1 MLRITMKPIF
11 LATVAGVLLAA
22 SAVAQARQSARPPS
36 PSDPDAPVPA
46 LAYDSALSGHVRWS
60 GEAAVSPDKAW
71 RRANAVVAGDGGDSG
86 PAKQTGHGEHAK
98 APAPQQAPAS
108 TPPAAHAHHHPTPAK
123 Q

>member
-1 MLRITMKPIF
+1 MKPIF

-46 LAYDSALSGHVRWS
+46 LAYNSALSGHVRWS

-71 RRANAVVAGDGGDSG
+71 RRANAVVAGDGGEAG
-86 PAKQTGHGEHAK
+86 AGKQPGHGGHAD
-98 APAPQQAPAS
+98 APATQPAPAS
-108 TPPAAHAHHHPTPAK
+108 AAPAEHAHHHSTPAK